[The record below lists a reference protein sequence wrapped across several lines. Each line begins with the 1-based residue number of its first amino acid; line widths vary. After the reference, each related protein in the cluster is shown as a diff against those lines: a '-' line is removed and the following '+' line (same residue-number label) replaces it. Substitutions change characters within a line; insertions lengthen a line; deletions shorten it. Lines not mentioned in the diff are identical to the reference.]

1 MTSTLVG
8 AIFDMW
14 LDVDR
19 AFAGLSEADAL
30 ERHGGG
36 SAFAWTLAH
45 IAGFEDGQFNVRMRQ
60 QVRHPV
66 LSDQYERIAR
76 ESPGSADAW
85 TDIQRALQ
93 EVRQQVRAYLEPMTE
108 ADLAMLMAPPTR
120 NGPEQPLRVL
130 LMRDI
135 AHTYYHVGEVAA
147 KRDQLGQRTG
157 DYPSAWEHA
166 V

>member
-1 MTSTLVG
+1 MMSILVG

-19 AFAGLSEADAL
+19 AFADLSEADAL
-30 ERHGGG
+30 ARHGGG

-45 IAGFEDGQFNVRMRQ
+45 IAGFEDGNINVRMRKRD
-60 QVRHPV
+60 RHPV

-85 TDIQRALQ
+85 NDIQRALQ
-93 EVRQQVRAYLEPMTE
+93 EVRSEVRGYLEPFSE
-108 ADLAMLMAPPTR
+108 EELNAVMAPPTR
-120 NGPEQPLRVL
+120 NGPEQPLRLL

-157 DYPSAWEHA
+157 DYPSQWEHA